1 MSIINFDQA
10 ERNAKK
16 RDLEIREQRENT
28 QANEE
33 KKERILNDLKEL
45 TGEEYYIAK
54 KKKVTDGVK
63 FAQMIME
70 NVNFLVKIGYLTD
83 PECAFLFKISSYL
96 DFKTNVIVQKSKNEN
111 VLVSATP
118 SYLADEFRK
127 TRSGISTIMNG
138 LIKKGILAV
147 AETGATD
154 QVVNKICK
162 SRTWFVNPNI
172 ICCAPK
178 DQIDTATKLIFRDAL
193 KPIMINDEDNK
204 KYKLPIYL
212 F

>member
-1 MSIINFDQA
+1 MSIINFDHA
-10 ERNAKK
+10 ERKAKK
-16 RDLEIREQRENT
+16 RDLEIAEQRENT
-28 QANEE
+28 QSNRE
-33 KKERILNDLKEL
+33 KKEQILNDLKEL
-45 TGEEYYIAK
+45 TGDEYYIAK
-54 KKKVTDGVK
+54 KKKITDGVK

-111 VLVSATP
+111 ALISATP
-118 SYLADEFRK
+118 AYLAEEFRK
-127 TRSGISTIMNG
+127 TRTSISTMMNG

-147 AETGATD
+147 AETGITD
-154 QVVNKICK
+154 QVDKVCK

-172 ICCAPK
+172 VCCAPK

-193 KPIMINDEDNK
+193 KNIRIKEDNK